1 MKKPRYG
8 TIGYMSTPQDKVVAE
23 AVKFVDKVNQ
33 IILFPFIA
41 LLTAIAFLV
50 FIIGCAEYI
59 INGGNDKAREQ
70 GIKHITYG
78 IIGLVVMLSAWAI
91 LSIATG
97 TFGLDDELRC
107 ANDPSG
113 SGCDKAFALPSA

>member
-1 MKKPRYG
+1 M
-8 TIGYMSTPQDKVVAE
+8 TPKQRAVAE
-23 AVKFVDKVNQ
+23 AVRFVDKVNQ

-41 LLTAIAFLV
+41 LLTAVAFLV

-59 INGGNDKAREQ
+59 LNGGNEKAREQ

-78 IIGLVVMLSAWAI
+78 IIGLVVMLSAWA
-91 LSIATG
+91 LLQIATA

-107 ANDPSG
+107 ANNPSA
-113 SGCDKAFALPSA
+113 SGCDAAFTLPAS